1 MITVLIAALIGCGSS
16 TTTPESTVEAL
27 TTPASVETTTPV
39 STTTTTSEDGQTC
52 VDTTNDG
59 VDQCAQPTA
68 TVTVTAP
75 ATTPVTTSTGTTG
88 SQQTG
93 TVVVH

>member
-1 MITVLIAALIGCGSS
+1 MITVLLAALLGCGSS

-27 TTPASVETTTPV
+27 TTPASVETTTPA
-39 STTTTTSEDGQTC
+39 STVTTTSEDGQTC
-52 VDTTNDG
+52 VDITNDG
-59 VDQCAQPTA
+59 VDQCAQTA